1 MSVGDWFVILFVAVI
16 FCLGI
21 YGGIKLFRWNMRD
34 HNKMMDKNE
43 ELKQEKD
50 PIIHRL
56 MPFLTTSVEGQKA
69 EYLKD

>member
-1 MSVGDWFVILFVAVI
+1 MSAGDWFVILFVAVI

-43 ELKQEKD
+43 ELKQEKEC
-50 PIIHRL
+50 
-56 MPFLTTSVEGQKA
+56 SEK
-69 EYLKD
+69 E